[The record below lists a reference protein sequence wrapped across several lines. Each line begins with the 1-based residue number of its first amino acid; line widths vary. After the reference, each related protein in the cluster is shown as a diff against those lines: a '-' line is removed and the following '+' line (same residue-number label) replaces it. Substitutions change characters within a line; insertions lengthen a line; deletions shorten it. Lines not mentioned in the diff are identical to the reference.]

1 MLTQAVTHV
10 TTMIDRSKTSYC
22 GGFIVQTSA
31 THSLEKAESVASYWM
46 RETTNI
52 NHVVV
57 ISQVIETRSIDATLK
72 VTKP

>member
-22 GGFIVQTSA
+22 RDSIVQTST
-31 THSLEKAESVASYWM
+31 THSLEQAESLASYWM

-52 NHVVV
+52 NHFVV
-57 ISQVIETRSIDATLK
+57 IAQVVETRSIDATLK